1 MEKSYDWV
9 QDCYY
14 RVSAKALIRNKSWK
28 FLLSREDTWL
38 WDIPWGWIDH
48 WEEIYKA
55 LEREI
60 QEEMWLTVTKIAS
73 QPIYTYIAESS
84 WISSPKRPICLLI
97 YETEVEHLDF
107 TPSNECTEIK
117 FVTASEAQELDLY
130 HPNEKVMREIEKQ
143 EA

>member
-1 MEKSYDWV
+1 
-9 QDCYY
+9 
-14 RVSAKALIRNKSWK
+14 
-28 FLLSREDTWL
+28 
-38 WDIPWGWIDH
+38 
-48 WEEIYKA
+48 
-55 LEREI
+55 
-60 QEEMWLTVTKIAS
+60 MWLTVTKIAS